1 MIVTIPQKDC
11 GDIRVYEAPEGITI
25 SQATIRP
32 DGSIAEDIIDIEWDS
47 LNNLLTSITGMTGST
62 IPKSR

>member
-11 GDIRVYEAPEGITI
+11 GDIRVYEVPEGITI

-32 DGSIAEDIIDIEWDS
+32 DGTISEDIIDIERGS
-47 LNNLLTSITGMTGST
+47 INHLLASITGMSGST
-62 IPKSR
+62 IPKL